1 LSPYFDFTVSGE
13 EEEVFPAR
21 KPSEK
26 IYQIAMQRATTLRG
40 ENADQDPNAWVHV
53 GDDLANDIVPA
64 RAVGMRTVWLEQID
78 EGSVGGLSLKQARPG
93 ITAGGH
99 QH

>member
-1 LSPYFDFTVSGE
+1 
-13 EEEVFPAR
+13 
-21 KPSEK
+21 
-26 IYQIAMQRATTLRG
+26 MQRATTLRG

-78 EGSVGGLSLKQARPG
+78 EGWRASFSTMSPEEDAARKALAEQASPDLKISEISELVAVLDESKWFEVGRE
-93 ITAGGH
+93 
-99 QH
+99 